1 MKTKLTAL
9 FLSLVMLVSVVS
21 ILSTVPVG
29 ALTEGDWIPK
39 RSAKDYNEE
48 NADSYKPASGYYYDN
63 EGFHTVKPDTTGIS
77 VFTNV
82 VTREA
87 YDLKHNNDTKNGHV
101 LSMKFRI
108 DDYSYGGENG
118 ADHWIAVSIKDRQ
131 EVEHGNTDLGDGLIV
146 LNRGNGD
153 GNATCLPHLDNAG
166 RFDNVATV
174 GIQAELDSQGREIYT
189 FTLDYVNGEWIFA
202 MNGYTFNTMTVNG
215 TGVSLTDVFNSFET
229 CAGYVAV
236 TLHASVKGGSGAF
249 TILEFN
255 GEVPFG
261 EDRADSEENI
271 NSFADI
277 ADPSTVPANKPA
289 IIWDSTMTS
298 VSRLTGGMADFS
310 INEVDKTVIM
320 KATGLNPS
328 INFNPK
334 NSVSYDGKDFPCFA
348 MLTRNVADAPQ
359 EAGFSLWYAAGDV
372 MSADENHVATGLYY
386 DDVDALPDGVSV
398 DVGDWNLTIYV
409 LDPEV
414 DDFTGR
420 INALRVDL
428 AGFDISDNEA
438 CTLKIGFL
446 AMFRNAEEAA
456 AYAEAYVKGLA
467 VDPDDTHEETKAET
481 TTDAGNTTT
490 AAEEAT
496 TVAGS
501 DKAEATT
508 GSETKK
514 TETTTDAE
522 KSSGCG
528 SVITGFSV
536 IAVIT
541 LGAFAIRKKD

>member
-1 MKTKLTAL
+1 MKTKLTSL
-9 FLSLVMLVSVVS
+9 FLSLFMLVSVVS

-39 RSAKDYNEE
+39 RNAKDYEE
-48 NADSYKPASGYYYDN
+48 TADSYKPASGYYYDS
-63 EGFHTVKPDTTGIS
+63 EGFHTVKPDTAGITP
-77 VFTNV
+77 FTNV
-82 VTREA
+82 VTRDA
-87 YDLKHNNDTKNGHV
+87 YDLKHNNDTKGNHI

-108 DDYSYGGENG
+108 DDFSYGGENG
-118 ADHWIAVSIKDRQ
+118 ADHWIAISIKDRQ
-131 EVEHGNTDLGDGLIV
+131 EVAHGDATFGDGLIV
-146 LNRGNGD
+146 LNRGAGD
-153 GNATCLPHLDNAG
+153 GNATCLPHLDVAG
-166 RFDNVATV
+166 DFTPAGTA
-174 GIQAELDSQGREIYT
+174 GIKAEVDSKGREIYT
-189 FTLDYVNGEWIFA
+189 FTLDYVEAKNEWVFA
-202 MNGYTFNTMTVNG
+202 MNGYTFSTITTANG
-215 TGVSLTDVFNSFET
+215 ISLEEVFNGFEK
-229 CAGYVAV
+229 CEGYVAV
-236 TLHASVKGGSGAF
+236 TLMSSVKEGSAAL

-255 GEVPFG
+255 GEAPFG
-261 EDRADSEENI
+261 EDSAEAEANA
-271 NSFADI
+271 NTFAEI
-277 ADPSTVPANKPA
+277 ADPSTVAPNQPA
-289 IIWDSTMTS
+289 IIWDSTLTS
-298 VSRLTGGMADFS
+298 ISRLSGGVADFS
-310 INEVDKTVIM
+310 VNEADQTVIM
-320 KATGLNPS
+320 KATGLKPS

-438 CTLKIGFL
+438 CTFKIGFL

-501 DKAEATT
+501 NKAEATT